1 MTTICREALYDLVWT
16 EPVRMIAQRMGVSD
30 VWLKKCCAK
39 ADIPVPDRGYWAKL
53 RADKKVVRQ
62 KLPLRSPGMATDVT
76 IGTGP
81 RSYPWPPNPQAELA
95 APLPTEPTFAES
107 IEAVAVRVDQS
118 LGKVRF
124 VRDLGSAH
132 KLIRHLL
139 DEDALRRLKP
149 SDAAYRLR
157 YSEPFFDSP
166 FERRRLRI
174 LNNLFLA
181 LIKAGHQPWL
191 GEQARNVGV
200 TVGSQKISFTLDHPR
215 ARTQANGRIQAP
227 HEAYEILRLEISAS
241 GDSWEDDDS
250 GRIEDRLREIVLKL
264 IVAGEVQYRA
274 SAHTAYENAC
284 RRRAEMERRLAQQ
297 RAEAARLARE
307 KAAKAE
313 AEQRKTLLRMAADH
327 RAAQDIR
334 AFVKAAIT
342 AFSPEKA
349 EESLV
354 AGWAAWALGVADQID
369 PVGRL
374 QITEDGPSIENPA
387 VAPEAEQGSQRR

>member
-1 MTTICREALYDLVWT
+1 
-16 EPVRMIAQRMGVSD
+16 
-30 VWLKKCCAK
+30 
-39 ADIPVPDRGYWAKL
+39 
-53 RADKKVVRQ
+53 
-62 KLPLRSPGMATDVT
+62 MATDVT

-81 RSYPWPPNPQAELA
+81 RSYPWPPNPEAELA
-95 APLPTEPTFAES
+95 APPPTEPTFPES

-124 VRDLGSAH
+124 VRDLGSTH
-132 KLIRHLL
+132 SLIRHLL

-149 SDAAYRLR
+149 SDAPYRLR
-157 YSEPFFDSP
+157 YSEPFIDSP

-181 LIKAGHQPWL
+181 LTKAGHQPWL

-200 TVGSQKISFTLDHPR
+200 TVGSQRISFTLDHPR
-215 ARTQANGRIQAP
+215 ARAQANGQIQTP
-227 HEAYEILRLEISAS
+227 HEAYEILLLEISATE
-241 GDSWEDDDS
+241 DSWADDDS

-284 RRRAEMERRLAQQ
+284 RRRAEMERRLAEQC
-297 RAEAARLARE
+297 AEAARLAGE

-313 AEQRKTLLRMAADH
+313 AERRRTLLRMAADH

-342 AFSPEKA
+342 AFGPEKA
-349 EESLV
+349 EESAA

-374 QITEDGPSIENPA
+374 QIIEDGTSIENLE
-387 VAPEAEQGSQRR
+387 VALEAEPGSQRR

>member
-1 MTTICREALYDLVWT
+1 
-16 EPVRMIAQRMGVSD
+16 
-30 VWLKKCCAK
+30 
-39 ADIPVPDRGYWAKL
+39 
-53 RADKKVVRQ
+53 
-62 KLPLRSPGMATDVT
+62 
-76 IGTGP
+76 
-81 RSYPWPPNPQAELA
+81 
-95 APLPTEPTFAES
+95 
-107 IEAVAVRVDQS
+107 
-118 LGKVRF
+118 

-274 SAHTAYENAC
+274 SAHTAYENAR
-284 RRRAEMERRLAQQ
+284 RRRAEMERRLAEQ

-334 AFVKAAIT
+334 ASVKAAIT